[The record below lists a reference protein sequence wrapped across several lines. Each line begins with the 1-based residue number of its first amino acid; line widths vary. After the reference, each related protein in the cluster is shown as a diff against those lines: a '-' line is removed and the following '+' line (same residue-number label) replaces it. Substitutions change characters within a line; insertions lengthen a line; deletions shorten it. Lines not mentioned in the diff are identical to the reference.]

1 MSKLWAAF
9 VTVSSLG
16 LAMMIL
22 MASGAN
28 EPVGQLLIGPVTF
41 FVGWLIVSG
50 VVWFAIESA
59 VSFLASKH
67 PARST
72 TLSVAAALA
81 LGSGVQS
88 LLFYL
93 PFASA
98 SLTWEPDTAVLGS
111 LIQVFIFAGI
121 ALATAGLLLTSIYF
135 YGAAS
140 SLRLRQ
146 D

>member
-28 EPVGQLLIGPVTF
+28 EPVGQLLFGPVTF

-50 VVWFAIESA
+50 VVWFAISSA
-59 VSFLASKH
+59 ASFLASKY
-67 PARST
+67 PASSAA
-72 TLSVAAALA
+72 LSVAAALA

-93 PFASA
+93 PYASA
-98 SLTWEPDTAVLGS
+98 SLTWEPDTAVLAS
-111 LIQVFIFAGI
+111 LIQVFMFAAVVLVTSGIF
-121 ALATAGLLLTSIYF
+121 LTLTSMF
-135 YGAAS
+135 WAVKTPRMS
-140 SLRLRQ
+140 R
-146 D
+146 